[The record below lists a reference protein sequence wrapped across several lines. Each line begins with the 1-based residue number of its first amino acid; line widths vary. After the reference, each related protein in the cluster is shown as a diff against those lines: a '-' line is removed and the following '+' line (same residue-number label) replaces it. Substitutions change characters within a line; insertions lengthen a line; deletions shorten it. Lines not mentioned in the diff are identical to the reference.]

1 MGKLTGRTVLISGAA
16 GGQGAVTAR
25 RFVAEGANVVLG
37 DLRDEV
43 KELADEL
50 GDSAAAIRLDVRSEE
65 DWAAAVALAEQTFG
79 GLDGLVNNAGVLH
92 QGLLEATSRADYL
105 NVVEVNQLGVFLG
118 MRAVVPALRAAGGGT
133 IVNIASVNALQGVP
147 MLTAYC
153 ASKFA
158 VLGMTKVAALE
169 LGRDGI
175 RVNAVCPGVI
185 RTEMTEGLPE
195 RIEQRLLSEIP
206 LGRFGASEEIA
217 ALTLFLTGADSAY
230 CSGGEYVADG
240 GWTAG

>member
-25 RFVAEGANVVLG
+25 RFVAEGARVVLG
-37 DLRDEV
+37 DLREEV

-50 GDSAAAIRLDVRSEE
+50 GDSAAAIRLDVRREE
-65 DWAAAVALAEQTFG
+65 DWTAAVALAEQTFG
-79 GLDGLVNNAGVLH
+79 GLDGLVNNAGILH
-92 QGLLEATSRADYL
+92 QGLLETTTRDDYL
-105 NVVEVNQLGVFLG
+105 DVIEVNQLGVFLG

-133 IVNIASVNALQGVP
+133 IVNIASVNAQQGVP

-169 LGRDGI
+169 LGRDNI

-185 RTEMTEGLPE
+185 RTDMTGGMPE
-195 RIEQRLLSEIP
+195 RIEQRLLEGIP
-206 LGRFGASEEIA
+206 LGRFGAPAEIA
-217 ALTLFLTGADSAY
+217 ALTLFLTGAGSGY
-230 CSGGEYVADG
+230 CSGAEFVADG